1 MSRFRECVRKS
12 IPDWQGKPF
21 GEPKF
26 HRFGNF
32 GLTCP
37 ALKRWANLTK
47 NVGAGET
54 CPKILRAN
62 FIRPYGFLK
71 ATNNP
76 LSEEQSGKA
85 EQVSVVPCGRRLS
98 IVVDKPDATS

>member
-1 MSRFRECVRKS
+1 MECVRKS
-12 IPDWQGKPF
+12 IPDWEGKPF

-26 HRFGNF
+26 LRFSILGLYLPSIEMLGYFDKECRDRQSLSENF
-32 GLTCP
+32 LR
-37 ALKRWANLTK
+37 AVFIR

-62 FIRPYGFLK
+62 FIRPY
-71 ATNNP
+71 
-76 LSEEQSGKA
+76 
-85 EQVSVVPCGRRLS
+85 RRRSL